1 MKSRIILSCILS
13 FILLVFLYFSL
24 EFISYEKAQKV
35 NTKRLSYCRENNDS
49 DCYKQMFELILP
61 KLLIYDA
68 IAYNQKLTFAKID
81 NSMIWYPFYIFDN
94 TSYFISLYD
103 VSIHS
108 PIDNKLYE
116 DNVGSV
122 FKHKIFKLG
131 YNSDSEKEEQIN
143 KLTKL
148 LGKIRNENS
157 KIILEIDIKG
167 LDKELFSKL
176 IEYTD
181 VIEGYIILLHMNST
195 NNIIDA
201 SQILDKINQDYIL
214 IGRNTELATANS
226 WVLLNKNKYNI
237 RYTIDSKY
245 YEGYL
250 CNSMLILSFAKKDL
264 FDNYHISI
272 IQDTDKIY
280 KGENVLFYR
289 SIYETPKSN
298 IHYTVTITEMI
309 KQQIRKWKKQQ

>member
-1 MKSRIILSCILS
+1 MKKRIILSCILS

-24 EFISYEKAQKV
+24 EFISYEKAQKF
-35 NTKRLSYCRENNDS
+35 NTKRLSYCRENNDP

-61 KLLIYDA
+61 KLLIYNTLAD
-68 IAYNQKLTFAKID
+68 NQKITYAKID

-103 VSIHS
+103 VSIHN
-108 PIDNKLYE
+108 PVDNKLYE
-116 DNVGSV
+116 ENVGAV

-131 YNSDSEKEEQIN
+131 YNSDTEKEKQIN

-148 LGKIRNENS
+148 LKRIRNENEE
-157 KIILEIDIKG
+157 IIIEIDIKG
-167 LDKELFSKL
+167 LDKKLISKL
-176 IEYTD
+176 LEYTD
-181 VIEGYIILLHMNST
+181 VIEGYIILLHINNT

-201 SQILDKINQDYIL
+201 IQVLDKINNDYIL
-214 IGRNTELATANS
+214 IGRNTELSTANS
-226 WVLLNKNKYNI
+226 WRLSNKNTYNI

-264 FDNYHISI
+264 FDNYNISI
-272 IQDTDKIY
+272 IQDIDKIY
-280 KGENVLFYR
+280 KGENVLFYKA
-289 SIYETPKSN
+289 IYETPKSN
-298 IHYTVTITEMI
+298 IHFAVTITEFI
-309 KQQIRKWKKQQ
+309 KHQIKKWKKQR